1 MMKKIL
7 ITSDTHRRDGNLL
20 EVIQNEAP
28 FDMFIHLGDAEG
40 SEDMITSWCKEQNPD
55 CEVYMVLGNNDFFSH
70 LDREKEISIG
80 KYRAFL
86 THGHFYSVSVGTERL
101 IDEAQDRG
109 VQIAMFGHTHKPY
122 LERRGDLTVL
132 NPGSLSFPRQ
142 EGRRP
147 SYMLMDLD
155 DEGEAPFTPC
165 YL

>member
-70 LDREKEISIG
+70 LDREKEIS
-80 KYRAFL
+80 
-86 THGHFYSVSVGTERL
+86 
-101 IDEAQDRG
+101 
-109 VQIAMFGHTHKPY
+109 MFGHTHKPY

-155 DEGEAPFTPC
+155 DEGEAHFTTC

>member
-1 MMKKIL
+1 MKKIL

-80 KYRAFL
+80 KYRTFL

-109 VQIAMFGHTHKPY
+109 VQIAMFGTSPQAVSGAA
-122 LERRGDLTVL
+122 RGSDCVESGQSFISA
-132 NPGSLSFPRQ
+132 PGGQ
-142 EGRRP
+142 
-147 SYMLMDLD
+147 
-155 DEGEAPFTPC
+155 TPE
-165 YL
+165 LHAHGSG

>member
-109 VQIAMFGHTHKPY
+109 DVWTYPQAVSGAA
-122 LERRGDLTVL
+122 RGSDCAESGQSFVSASGGQMPELHAH
-132 NPGSLSFPRQ
+132 GS
-142 EGRRP
+142 G
-147 SYMLMDLD
+147 
-155 DEGEAPFTPC
+155 
-165 YL
+165 

>member
-101 IDEAQDRG
+101 IDEE
-109 VQIAMFGHTHKPY
+109 I
-122 LERRGDLTVL
+122 RRAHV
-132 NPGSLSFPRQ
+132 
-142 EGRRP
+142 
-147 SYMLMDLD
+147 
-155 DEGEAPFTPC
+155 
-165 YL
+165 

>member
-55 CEVYMVLGNNDFFSH
+55 CEVYMVLGNNDFFSM
-70 LDREKEISIG
+70 LDKEKEIRIG
-80 KYRAFL
+80 KYKVLL
-86 THGHFYSVSVGTERL
+86 THGHYYYVSAGIADIER
-101 IDEAQDRG
+101 EAAAQGYDI
-109 VQIAMFGHTHKPY
+109 VMFGHTHRPVIDY
-122 LERRGDLTVL
+122 TRDVIAL
-132 NPGSLSFPRQ
+132 NPGSLSYPRQ

-147 SYMLMDLD
+147 SYIVMDLD
-155 DEGEAPFTPC
+155 KNGKANFEIK

>member
-70 LDREKEISIG
+70 LKPREGDFDWKIPRISDP
-80 KYRAFL
+80 RSFL
-86 THGHFYSVSVGTERL
+86 
-101 IDEAQDRG
+101 
-109 VQIAMFGHTHKPY
+109 
-122 LERRGDLTVL
+122 
-132 NPGSLSFPRQ
+132 
-142 EGRRP
+142 
-147 SYMLMDLD
+147 
-155 DEGEAPFTPC
+155 
-165 YL
+165 

>member
-86 THGHFYSVSVGTERL
+86 THGHFYSVSVGTAARSTRTCSETAARCMIRCSPSGKAASL
-101 IDEAQDRG
+101 A
-109 VQIAMFGHTHKPY
+109 ACAY
-122 LERRGDLTVL
+122 
-132 NPGSLSFPRQ
+132 PGSGIWS
-142 EGRRP
+142 GA
-147 SYMLMDLD
+147 
-155 DEGEAPFTPC
+155 GI
-165 YL
+165 

>member
-1 MMKKIL
+1 MKKIL

-40 SEDMITSWCKEQNPD
+40 SE
-55 CEVYMVLGNNDFFSH
+55 VYMVLGNNDFFSH

-80 KYRAFL
+80 KYRTFL

-155 DEGEAPFTPC
+155 DEGEAHFTTC

>member
-55 CEVYMVLGNNDFFSH
+55 CEVYMVLGNNDFFSM
-70 LDREKEISIG
+70 LDKEKEIRIG
-80 KYRAFL
+80 KYKVLL
-86 THGHFYSVSVGTERL
+86 THGHYYYVSAGLDTLRKEAYS
-101 IDEAQDRG
+101 RG
-109 VQIAMFGHTHKPY
+109 MDIVMFGHTHRPLIEYDKE
-122 LERRGDLTVL
+122 LIVI
-132 NPGSLSFPRQ
+132 NPGSLSYPRQ
-142 EGRRP
+142 PGRKP
-147 SYMLMDLD
+147 SYIMMELD
-155 DEGEAPFTPC
+155 REGEAHFTIH

>member
-109 VQIAMFGHTHKPY
+109 VSGAA
-122 LERRGDLTVL
+122 RGSDCAESGQSFVSASGGQTPELHAH
-132 NPGSLSFPRQ
+132 GS
-142 EGRRP
+142 G
-147 SYMLMDLD
+147 
-155 DEGEAPFTPC
+155 
-165 YL
+165 

>member
-55 CEVYMVLGNNDFFSH
+55 CEVYMVLGNNDFFSD
-70 LDREKEISIG
+70 LPREDVIDIEGNKV
-80 KYRAFL
+80 L
-86 THGHFYSVSVGTERL
+86 VTHGHYYGVSMAFDQL
-101 IDEAQDRG
+101 ADAAKQRG
-109 VQIAMFGHTHKPY
+109 CNAAFFGHIHVPV
-122 LERRGDLTVL
+122 LEKEDGILLV
-132 NPGSLSFPRQ
+132 NPGSLAFPRQ
-142 EGRRP
+142 RGRRP
-147 SYMLMDLD
+147 SYAVLETDGNGGMDV
-155 DEGEAPFTPC
+155 EIR

>member
-40 SEDMITSWCKEQNPD
+40 SEDMITSWCKEQNQD

-109 VQIAMFGHTHKPY
+109 VQIVMFGHTHKPY

-155 DEGEAPFTPC
+155 DEGEAHFTTC

>member
-70 LDREKEISIG
+70 LDREKE
-80 KYRAFL
+80 
-86 THGHFYSVSVGTERL
+86 
-101 IDEAQDRG
+101 AQDRG

-155 DEGEAPFTPC
+155 DEGEAHFTTC

>member
-80 KYRAFL
+80 KYRTFL

-109 VQIAMFGHTHKPY
+109 DPEIFGGEWFRDLVWTSPQAVSGAA
-122 LERRGDLTVL
+122 RGSDCVESGQSFVSA
-132 NPGSLSFPRQ
+132 PGGQ
-142 EGRRP
+142 
-147 SYMLMDLD
+147 
-155 DEGEAPFTPC
+155 TPE
-165 YL
+165 LHAHGSG

>member
-40 SEDMITSWCKEQNPD
+40 NEDMITSWCKEQNPD

-109 VQIAMFGHTHKPY
+109 V
-122 LERRGDLTVL
+122 ERRGDLTVL

-155 DEGEAPFTPC
+155 DEGEAHFTTY

>member
-109 VQIAMFGHTHKPY
+109 VQIAMFGHTQAVSGAA
-122 LERRGDLTVL
+122 RGSDCVESGQSFVSASGGQTPELHAH
-132 NPGSLSFPRQ
+132 GS
-142 EGRRP
+142 G
-147 SYMLMDLD
+147 
-155 DEGEAPFTPC
+155 
-165 YL
+165 